1 MKKKLLIDPPEE
13 WQGGVVTLFAT
24 KYPEKQIKSCA
35 EGTQPSNVFF
45 LKQKIVDIT
54 LVWDES
60 YLDLPKYLMS
70 EFCQTRARG

>member
-13 WQGGVVTLFAT
+13 WRGGVVTLFAT

-54 LVWDES
+54 LV
-60 YLDLPKYLMS
+60 
-70 EFCQTRARG
+70 